1 MQVAPHALPKIP
13 VTASPLEYPMMT
25 VVRIICVAAICVS
38 FGIDRAAAQ
47 PATTRCSS
55 EPSANATQTL
65 RCRGGLVLVAEEG
78 AKFTLRSQG
87 GNGAVNGVD
96 LQDKALLLD
105 APKQSGKSRLE
116 VTTPQAIA
124 AVRGTR
130 WAVDVREK
138 KTSVL
143 VLQGA
148 VAVRRPTG
156 NGQVVLGPGQ
166 GVDVEPGTDPLI
178 VKRWPEARVTAL
190 LARLG
195 GARPGNGRL

>member
-1 MQVAPHALPKIP
+1 MIFVM
-13 VTASPLEYPMMT
+13 ASPLEYPMKI
-25 VVRIICVAAICVS
+25 VVRIICIAAICAL

-47 PATTRCSS
+47 LPATGCTS

-65 RCRGGLVLVAEEG
+65 RCRGGLVIVAEEG
-78 AKFTLRSQG
+78 AKFTLQSQG
-87 GNGAVNGVD
+87 GSGAANGVD

>member
-1 MQVAPHALPKIP
+1 MIFVM
-13 VTASPLEYPMMT
+13 ASPLEYPMKI
-25 VVRIICVAAICVS
+25 VVRIICIAAICALL
-38 FGIDRAAAQ
+38 GIDRAAAQ
-47 PATTRCSS
+47 LAATGCTS

-65 RCRGGLVLVAEEG
+65 RCRGGLVIVAEEG
-78 AKFTLRSQG
+78 AKFTLQSQG
-87 GNGAVNGVD
+87 GSGAANGVD

-130 WAVDVREK
+130 WAVDVRER

-143 VLQGA
+143 VLRGA
-148 VAVRRPTG
+148 VVVQRPTG
-156 NGQVVLGPGQ
+156 SGQVVLGPGQ
-166 GVDVEPGTDPLI
+166 GVDVESGPDPLI

-195 GARPGNGRL
+195 GGRLGNDRQ